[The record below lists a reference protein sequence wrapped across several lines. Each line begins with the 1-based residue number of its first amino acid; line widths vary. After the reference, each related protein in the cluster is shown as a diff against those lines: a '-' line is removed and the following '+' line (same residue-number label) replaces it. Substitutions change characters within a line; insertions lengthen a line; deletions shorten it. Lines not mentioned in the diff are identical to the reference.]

1 MTQERII
8 NIASEDKF
16 SFAPCSLI
24 CLWYPELQGFHVV
37 YVVEKYLLF
46 LTLSLRG
53 VVIIHTWSRPAYQ
66 ETRLESKPQLVE
78 CDCLPIVSIDKPDKY
93 IKRVTVT
100 IVGSW

>member
-1 MTQERII
+1 MTQETII
-8 NIASEDKF
+8 NIASEDKL

-24 CLWYPELQGFHVV
+24 WYPKLQGFHVV

-66 ETRLESKPQLVE
+66 ESRLESKPQLVVE
-78 CDCLPIVSIDKPDKY
+78 CDCLPIVSIDKPEKY
-93 IKRVTVT
+93 IKRVSVT